1 MDNDEMQERIIHA
14 PDENL
19 LVLAGPGS
27 GKTETLARRVR
38 HLIARGRSVLATT
51 FTKKAAC
58 ELKERIG
65 MEHPLLTVSTEHAFC
80 HKILRQQGRIHMI
93 DPGAKLRFFGNSKSL
108 MLAVDKA
115 RLGFEASSGILKV
128 ARSYAEWLER
138 RNMLDFDDLL
148 SKAHD
153 QLGAPMFDHVIV
165 DEAQDNNQ
173 LQYDLLPLLGR
184 YLTLIGDL
192 DQSIYGFRGAAPHLI
207 QQFSSDYA
215 PTVHF
220 LENNYRCAPE
230 ICHLAQG
237 IIEHDAKRFKKRTL
251 PKRQTKGVIKWR
263 DSQSASDEISW
274 LLDRVAQGGD
284 FTLLARSN
292 ALLAEMEERLAL
304 DLWPCDRKGGLWR
317 REGLMALRRHLLAPC
332 ASTWERHWQ
341 SYLDDLPLG
350 AQWERILG
358 LRLAALPEEDREG
371 IATRFQTAG
380 PHLSTIHGA
389 KGLEWPSV
397 VVAGLRVEEFPR
409 KSEPLDE
416 ERRLLYVALTRAK
429 DYLTLIGDEASPFGK
444 LVLEEMLKG
453 HCSLLASSA

>member
-14 PDENL
+14 PDEHL

-38 HLIARGRSVLATT
+38 HLIEQKRSVLATT

-65 MEHPLLTVSTEHAFC
+65 MEHPLLTVSTFHAFC
-80 HKILRQQGRIHMI
+80 HKLLRQQRRVHLI
-93 DPGAKLRFFGNSKSL
+93 DPGSKLRFFGNSKSL

-115 RLGFEASSGILKV
+115 RLGLEASSGILKV

-138 RNMLDFDDLL
+138 RNLLDFDDLL
-148 SKAHD
+148 SKAYD
-153 QLGAPMFDHVIV
+153 QLRDPMFDHVIV

-184 YLTLIGDL
+184 HLTLIGDL

-237 IIEHDAKRFKKRTL
+237 IIEHDATRFKKRTI
-251 PKRQTKGVIKWR
+251 PKRQTKGIIKWS
-263 DSQSASDEISW
+263 DSQATSDETSW
-274 LLDRVAQGGD
+274 LLDRVEQGSD

-292 ALLAEMEERLAL
+292 SLLSEMEERLAIN
-304 DLWPCDRKGGLWR
+304 LWPCDRKGGLWR
-317 REGLMALRRHLLAPC
+317 REGLMALRRHLLEPC
-332 ASTWERHWQ
+332 ASAWERHWQ
-341 SYLDDLPLG
+341 TYLDDLPLE
-350 AQWERILG
+350 AQWERILAI
-358 LRLAALPEEDREG
+358 RLAALPEADRKG
-371 IATRFQTAG
+371 VVTRFQTAG

-389 KGLEWPSV
+389 KGLEWPIV
-397 VVAGLRVEEFPR
+397 VVAGLRFEEFPR
-409 KSEPLDE
+409 QGEPTDE
-416 ERRLLYVALTRAK
+416 ELRLLYVALTRAR
-429 DYLTLIGDEASPFGK
+429 DHLTLLGDEASPFGK

-453 HCSLLASSA
+453 HFAHLAASA